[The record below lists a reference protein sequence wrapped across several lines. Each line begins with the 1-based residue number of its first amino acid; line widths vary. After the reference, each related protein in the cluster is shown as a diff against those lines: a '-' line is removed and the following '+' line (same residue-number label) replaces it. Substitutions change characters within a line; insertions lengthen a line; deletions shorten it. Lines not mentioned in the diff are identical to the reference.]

1 MDFLT
6 EHADDTALE
15 EQGMALFQ
23 PFWGF
28 SSLRE
33 ALLNMIV
40 EQQLLACE
48 ALHFDGDELLTLLNQ
63 LDQVTPLL
71 PEIPAFDTKCLFNA
85 SDYTPRNDNN
95 GGCDGYRLWGFS
107 LSEDTPA
114 YLGVNVQPL
123 FVYAGAEQPEQAV
136 QLLES
141 MVEHLD
147 LTTRATLLPD
157 ARQPVENPDYAAYA
171 ESYAADKARYE
182 SLIAAASDEGERR
195 RLQDLWQEDDADWQR
210 QLTHGRYL
218 LSPETIAAYTDF
230 APRLCP
236 LREVSMLTAESGF
249 SALHH
254 RFLDGQLSAQEYM
267 QAHDGLGRIS
277 VPFSPFVL

>member
-1 MDFLT
+1 M
-6 EHADDTALE
+6 
-15 EQGMALFQ
+15 
-23 PFWGF
+23 
-28 SSLRE
+28 
-33 ALLNMIV
+33 
-40 EQQLLACE
+40 
-48 ALHFDGDELLTLLNQ
+48 
-63 LDQVTPLL
+63 
-71 PEIPAFDTKCLFNA
+71 
-85 SDYTPRNDNN
+85 
-95 GGCDGYRLWGFS
+95 
-107 LSEDTPA
+107 
-114 YLGVNVQPL
+114 NVQPL
-123 FVYAGAEQPEQAV
+123 FVYAGTEQPELAV

-171 ESYAADKARYE
+171 ASYAADKARYE

-195 RLQDLWQEDDADWQR
+195 RLQDLWQEDEADWQR
-210 QLTHGRYL
+210 QLTQGRYL

-267 QAHDGLGRIS
+267 QAVQR
-277 VPFSPFVL
+277 VLRMMALEE